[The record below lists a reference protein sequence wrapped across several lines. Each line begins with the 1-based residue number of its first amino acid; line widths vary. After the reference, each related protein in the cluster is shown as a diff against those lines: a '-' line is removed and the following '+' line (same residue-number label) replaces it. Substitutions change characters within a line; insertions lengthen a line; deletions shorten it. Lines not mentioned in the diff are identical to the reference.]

1 MIDRKREIY
10 ARIDKIN
17 HIVEILSEIEDV
29 RKEISGLFESYD
41 KLNFDEN
48 KLFENWENNLEDT
61 LMRLEHIVL

>member
-48 KLFENWENNLEDT
+48 KLFEKLGK
-61 LMRLEHIVL
+61 